1 MVVEAKGHHVIVTAK
16 LKGKNLRSTGT
27 QCVHQRYTS
36 AHCYQP
42 TERLCFGFSNE
53 QHGKVLEAAAT
64 RSTTNILTPSRSL
77 AFAANLYVYSSLAML
92 ACPSILPSVCR
103 SVCQAMDTHIKCETK
118 MCPLQKGHAIIIY
131 TRGRT
136 MVVRGTWPKKKNYSV
151 ATRNPIQSKPMPTT
165 GTGIFK

>member
-1 MVVEAKGHHVIVTAK
+1 MYTKDTRPHIVTNQPNVFA
-16 LKGKNLRSTGT
+16 LGSL
-27 QCVHQRYTS
+27 TS
-36 AHCYQP
+36 S
-42 TERLCFGFSNE
+42 TERFLKRSPRE
-53 QHGKVLEAAAT
+53 VLQTYSHPHA
-64 RSTTNILTPSRSL
+64 RSL
-77 AFAANLYVYSSLAML
+77 SLRILYVYSSLAML

-103 SVCQAMDTHIKCETK
+103 SLCQAMDTHIKCETK

-151 ATRNPIQSKPMPTT
+151 ATRNPIQSKPRPTT